1 MKTLYIV
8 RHAKSSWGFP
18 DLKDEDRPII
28 DKGIHNTNK
37 IVKELIRF
45 DVSIDKMICSKA
57 RRTLETAKI
66 VARGINFP
74 IEKIESNITLYK
86 ADVDDLTEII
96 KEVEEDIYQLMII
109 GHNPTLTQ
117 FANRFLD
124 EKMEILHT
132 SEVVSFEFETKKWF
146 DFEKSKCKTKFVLS
160 PKFIV

>member
-66 VARGINFP
+66 VARGLNYP
-74 IEKIESNITLYK
+74 IEKIESNPILYK
-86 ADVDDLTEII
+86 SDVDDLSEII
-96 KEVEEDIYQLMII
+96 KETEDDIYHLMII

-117 FANRFLD
+117 FVNQFLV
-124 EKMEILHT
+124 EEIEILNT
-132 SEVVSFEFETKKWF
+132 SAMLAFEFETQNWF
-146 DFEKSKCKTKFVLS
+146 DFEKSKCKTKFILS